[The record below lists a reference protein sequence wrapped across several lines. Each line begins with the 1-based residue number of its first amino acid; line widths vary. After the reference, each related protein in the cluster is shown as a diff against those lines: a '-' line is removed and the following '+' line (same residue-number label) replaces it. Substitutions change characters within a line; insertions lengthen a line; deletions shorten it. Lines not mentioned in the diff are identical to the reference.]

1 MDGSREEIDPKNK
14 ASEHK
19 YTKIFILFYLVPSN
33 KTKPTEKH
41 TEKDRER
48 ERGRGRSG
56 WVEVRGGNERKG
68 EGKDW
73 RKNWKWLER
82 RGAEEE

>member
-33 KTKPTEKH
+33 KTKPKKKKRSKNDRETY
-41 TEKDRER
+41 RER
-48 ERGRGRSG
+48 ERGVAG
-56 WVEVRGGNERKG
+56 WKY
-68 EGKDW
+68 
-73 RKNWKWLER
+73 
-82 RGAEEE
+82 EEEMKEREREKTGERIGNG

>member
-33 KTKPTEKH
+33 KTKPKKERKIKAKMTEKH
-41 TEKDRER
+41 TERE
-48 ERGRGRSG
+48 RSG
-56 WVEVRGGNERKG
+56 WVEV
-68 EGKDW
+68 
-73 RKNWKWLER
+73 
-82 RGAEEE
+82 